1 MEQLRQHLSINL
13 TSTFTKSL
21 CSLALAGTLSSC
33 TTLPQHPIVINLV
46 AINDFHGHLE
56 SEKFN
61 YQPAG
66 ASTPVTI
73 TGAGIE
79 NIGAQLHAWRQEDP
93 ELLFVGGGDLI
104 GASPSI
110 SALFGDEPTLDA
122 LSQLGMQA
130 SALGNHEFDRGLQ
143 ELKRQQHG
151 GCDSPQPEKACQY
164 NGQFSGAKFSY
175 IAANVIDKTTGQA
188 FFPAYH
194 IAQVKGVKV
203 GLIGAVVRGVPT
215 LVANK
220 HIQGLD
226 FIDEADAINR
236 TLPQLKEQGVKVFVV
251 LIHEGGHTTEAFDQP
266 ACSKLK
272 GPIVDIV
279 KRLDP
284 QIKLIISGHSHTG
297 FHCIVDG
304 RTVTQA
310 QMYGHLLTRLA
321 LTVDRTSHAVT
332 AVDARNT
339 VVNPSNTPTP
349 AALSNIVTKAREASR
364 AKISQPIAR
373 LAIPVISRK
382 LNEAGESPLGNLIA
396 DAQLA
401 AVKHLGAQIAFMNAK
416 GIRGNLESGPNNI
429 TTYGHNSTVLPF
441 ANTLVLMSLTGAEI
455 RTLLEQQTW
464 LDEES
469 PDGRNILQVSDGFAY
484 TWDNSRPRGQRVIAE
499 SVKLNG
505 IHLNDDTAYRIV
517 ANNFLAGGG
526 DRVPMFLK
534 GKNTI
539 DTGIIDLD
547 TFIAYLKVRDQA
559 GSPVGSNEAAGRVKR
574 INSTSEKIK

>member
-1 MEQLRQHLSINL
+1 MKISHPF
-13 TSTFTKSL
+13 TSTLRRTLVCLAFTSSL
-21 CSLALAGTLSSC
+21 LACA
-33 TTLPQHPIVINLV
+33 TLPSKPITLNLV
-46 AINDFHGHLE
+46 AINDLHGHLE
-56 SEKFN
+56 SEKFS
-61 YQPAG
+61 YQSAG
-66 ASTPVTI
+66 ASAPVTT

-79 NIGAQLHAWRQEDP
+79 TIGAQLQAWRQEDP

-122 LSQLGMQA
+122 LSQLGMSA

-143 ELKRQQHG
+143 ELKRQQYG

-175 IAANVIDKTTGQA
+175 IAANVIDKATGQP
-188 FFPAYH
+188 FFPAYQ

-215 LVANK
+215 LVASQ
-220 HIQGLD
+220 HVQGLE

-236 TLPQLKEQGVKVFVV
+236 TIPQLKAQGVKVFVV
-251 LIHEGGHTTEAFDQP
+251 LIHEGGSVSEAFDQP
-266 ACSKLK
+266 ECTSLK

-279 KRLDP
+279 MRLDP
-284 QIKLIISGHSHTG
+284 QIKLIVSGHSHTG
-297 FHCIVDG
+297 YHCKVDG

-310 QMYGHLLTRLA
+310 QNYGHLLTRLA
-321 LTVDRTSHAVT
+321 LTVDGVSHEVT

-339 VVNPSNTPTP
+339 VMLPSSAAAPE
-349 AALSNIVTKAREASR
+349 ALSQIVVKAREASR
-364 AKISQPIAR
+364 AKIAQPIAH
-373 LAIPVISRK
+373 LAVPVISRK

-401 AVKHLGAQIAFMNAK
+401 AVKHLGAQIAFMNSK
-416 GIRGNLESGPNNI
+416 GIRGNLESAADNI
-429 TTYGHNSTVLPF
+429 TTYGHTSTVLPF

-464 LDEES
+464 LDDES
-469 PDGRNILQVSDGFAY
+469 PDGRNILQISEGFTY
-484 TWDNSRPRGQRVIAE
+484 TWDKNRPRGQRVIAE
-499 SVKLNG
+499 SVKLNDVN
-505 IHLNDDTAYRIV
+505 LDDNTEYRIV

-526 DRVPMFLK
+526 DRVPMFMQ
-534 GKNTI
+534 GKNII
-539 DTGIIDLD
+539 DTGIKDLD
-547 TFIAYLKVRDQA
+547 VLISFLKEREQSGVPA
-559 GSPVGSNEAAGRVKR
+559 GSNQAAGRVKR
-574 INSTSEKIK
+574 IH